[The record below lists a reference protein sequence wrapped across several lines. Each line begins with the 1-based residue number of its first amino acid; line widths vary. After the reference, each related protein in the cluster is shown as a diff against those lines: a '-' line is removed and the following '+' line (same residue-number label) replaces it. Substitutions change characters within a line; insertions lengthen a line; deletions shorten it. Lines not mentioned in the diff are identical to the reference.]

1 MKKQNFPVNPC
12 SKKKKKKR
20 HMGIDERGILATLS
34 TVAGSACAAMGYI
47 NNMLT
52 WYTILLVYIL
62 RIN

>member
-1 MKKQNFPVNPC
+1 
-12 SKKKKKKR
+12 
-20 HMGIDERGILATLS
+20 MGIDERGILATLS
-34 TVAGSACAAMGYI
+34 TVAGSAMGYI